1 MTDRY
6 EEIRKALAMGPT
18 PGEWYW
24 TDAYPT
30 QDGRKTWSLIGDGGF
45 GILSCDGEENS
56 PQSVNAAAA
65 DWIVA
70 CDPDTIQ
77 ALLDECDAL
86 RGEVAEWKSVAV
98 AQSTEIERLR
108 AEVSELRAARIAYAS
123 EFPETK
129 DGGPDTGNIHTNIR
143 SLKARA
149 ERLAEVLSKILEN
162 EASDWKVAEEF
173 GGYVLDDE
181 LREEARAALA
191 KENE

>member
-65 DWIVA
+65 ELIAA
-70 CDPDTIQ
+70 CDPDTIR
-77 ALLDECDAL
+77 ALLEERDTLLDAL
-86 RGEVAEWKSVAV
+86 SEAQMHIAAIGYPASPDGAYNKDGEWTFSDAVPRAVDAE
-98 AQSTEIERLR
+98 
-108 AEVSELRAARIAYAS
+108 EVKAAFLIIRAAID
-123 EFPETK
+123 K
-129 DGGPDTGNIHTNIR
+129 VGN
-143 SLKARA
+143 
-149 ERLAEVLSKILEN
+149 
-162 EASDWKVAEEF
+162 
-173 GGYVLDDE
+173 
-181 LREEARAALA
+181 
-191 KENE
+191 